1 MAPPNPAGGLHPSA
15 NLVRGHQSPAFSPE
29 TGRKYM
35 KSARRTSTAMTFQI
49 EALHERIAPAHLGP
63 GALHAAMVHHRAA
76 LLARLEARSHSNAPH
91 AGNAAR
97 HRLASSQAPAA
108 LRAPHGVRIAPAAQP
123 GASRTTG
130 FGSLTAATAPA
141 GSPGLAGLPTSSP
154 TPIHTI
160 ITGSTP
166 VVTTS
171 GLPTSLPAN
180 AGDILNTIYQ
190 EYQKFESGGGTG
202 TFTSL
207 WSPYVTIQGSK
218 VGVEGHGNGSG
229 DFDFLLSAPRE
240 LGVQGTATD
249 AGNQTGGGPL
259 ALQQPPA

>member
-1 MAPPNPAGGLHPSA
+1 
-15 NLVRGHQSPAFSPE
+15 
-29 TGRKYM
+29 
-35 KSARRTSTAMTFQI
+35 MTFQI
-49 EALHERIAPAHLGP
+49 EALDERIAPAHLGP

-97 HRLASSQAPAA
+97 HHLASSQAHAA
-108 LRAPHGVRIAPAAQP
+108 LRATHAVRFAPAAHP

-130 FGSLTAATAPA
+130 SGTLTVAAAPA

-160 ITGSTP
+160 IPGSTP

-180 AGDILNTIYQ
+180 AGEILNTIYQ

-202 TFTSL
+202 TFTSI
-207 WSPYVTIQGSK
+207 WSPYVMIQGSN
-218 VGVEGHGNGSG
+218 VGVEVHGNGSG
-229 DFDFLLSAPRE
+229 DFDSLVSALKN
-240 LGVQGTATD
+240 LGMQVTATD
-249 AGNQTGGGPL
+249 AVTQTVEGLLPINQLPTVALEPQTLSVSPMFRPVLQGPVL
-259 ALQQPPA
+259 S